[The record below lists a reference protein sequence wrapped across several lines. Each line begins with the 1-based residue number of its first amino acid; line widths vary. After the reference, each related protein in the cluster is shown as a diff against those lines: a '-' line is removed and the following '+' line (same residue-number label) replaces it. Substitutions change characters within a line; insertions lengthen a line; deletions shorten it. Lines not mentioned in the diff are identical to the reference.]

1 MTPAFFLLVLTI
13 LAMFSRRYSQ
23 AFPLDTVNRAA
34 DFIARLRLI
43 YPHADT
49 LCEKESEW
57 LFDCPEIKQFLEW
70 FCSIVREEDM
80 LSSAELEA
88 YMALQAA
95 GKPILEGDAL
105 EEALQMCCQVLQLPS
120 SIADE
125 GPSQEALQQELQE
138 LKHCYDRQ
146 LWRYRKLLAWMNKL
160 QQEKKYLEKEEKVVK
175 QELRVAHMD
184 LKAKIFKTRAALNQ
198 VSKASKQVSECHGN
212 MGMGQL
218 PTLLCQ
224 IDLAPYLEQ
233 EQQVTDVFE
242 SFIQQVLPDSVQAPD
257 VSEASAQGESSLE
270 EGLEA
275 ETQMDSY
282 CEIPEERRGDPYEE
296 CTKTPWGVAPT
307 SWRTLVQGSK
317 AELLVEGGNERDA
330 LSMESEKTDGNQE
343 VTERRDTKKTS
354 TPKNLGTDEDELLED
369 QDNFWKELGRIETAY
384 ICARREVIV
393 IAAKVEGTRAALEWA
408 QRTLEALEDNQ
419 VGPVPPFLPHP
430 LWQGLPVVQAVPPA
444 RAQLTSWEGVAEP
457 GSTVSPACLCPP
469 AQQAFKAKLQ
479 SQAAMLQRQL
489 HALRFDIRQ
498 TLTHQLPPLLKAEA
512 HHFCLPI
519 LHKHFSLEVACF
531 QNTARRQEEAAA
543 WLLSQHSRL
552 DLLELQLNQERK
564 ELEQM
569 AAWLNKIETVK
580 REYQT
585 WLQKQQNYFRDA
597 RPSQKGH
604 PCKWIGPKDLTAIRL
619 WDMLM
624 GKDQEKQ
631 PFRSYEAMAAKC
643 SQLVHDKRALEAQLE
658 APMPQ
663 VSALESSIE
672 VLHHQLYNSSNQL
685 QLSSPEMS
693 ELMQQLTIMQD
704 DLYQKLTDLLSDLE
718 IKRKCLENPILQA
731 ERNLY
736 VYFYCNED
744 RLREMVEELE
754 KQASAFSKGPPKE
767 LLYLKE

>member
-1 MTPAFFLLVLTI
+1 MTPAFSLLVLTI
-13 LAMFSRRYSQ
+13 LAMFSWRYSQ
-23 AFPLDTVNRAA
+23 AFPLDAVNRAA
-34 DFIARLRLI
+34 DFMATLRLI

-57 LFDCPEIKQFLEW
+57 LFDCPETKQFLEW
-70 FCSIVREEDM
+70 FCSMVGEEDV
-80 LSSAELEA
+80 LSPAEVEA
-88 YMALQAA
+88 YAALQAA

-105 EEALQMCCQVLQLPS
+105 EEALQMCCPVLQLPS

-125 GPSQEALQQELQE
+125 GPSQEALQQEFQE
-138 LKHCYDRQ
+138 LKQCYDRQ
-146 LWRYRKLLAWMNKL
+146 LWRYRKLLAWTNKL
-160 QQEKKYLEKEEKVVK
+160 QEEQKYLEKEEKVVK
-175 QELRVAHMD
+175 QELRMAHMD
-184 LKAKIFKTRAALNQ
+184 LKAKIFKTRAVLNQ
-198 VSKASKQVSECHGN
+198 VGKAAKQVSEGHGN

-224 IDLAPYLEQ
+224 TDLAPYLEQ
-233 EQQVTDVFE
+233 EQQATDVFE

-257 VSEASAQGESSLE
+257 ISEASAQGESNLE

-282 CEIPEERRGDPYEE
+282 CEIPEERRGAPFQE
-296 CTKTPWGVAPT
+296 CTKTLWGVAPT
-307 SWRTLVQGSK
+307 NWGTLVQGSK
-317 AELLVEGGNERDA
+317 AELLVEGVNERDA
-330 LSMESEKTDGNQE
+330 LSMESEKRDDSQE
-343 VTERRDTKKTS
+343 DTERSDTKKTS
-354 TPKNLGTDEDELLED
+354 TPKGLGTDEDKLLED
-369 QDNFWKELGRIETAY
+369 QDSFWKELGRIETAY

-393 IAAKVEGTRAALEWA
+393 TAAKVEGTRAALEWA

-419 VGPVPPFLPHP
+419 
-430 LWQGLPVVQAVPPA
+430 QAV
-444 RAQLTSWEGVAEP
+444 EAE
-457 GSTVSPACLCPP
+457 
-469 AQQAFKAKLQ
+469 LQ
-479 SQAAMLQRQL
+479 SQVAVLQRQL
-489 HALRFDIRQ
+489 HALRFDITQ

-512 HHFCLPI
+512 RRFRLPI
-519 LHKHFSLEVACF
+519 LHKYFSLEVARL

-552 DLLELQLNQERK
+552 DLLGLQLKRERK

-569 AAWLNKIETVK
+569 TAWLEKIETVK
-580 REYQT
+580 RESR
-585 WLQKQQNYFRDA
+585 LQEQQNYFRGA

-604 PCKWIGPKDLTAIRL
+604 PCKWIDPKDLTAIRL

-643 SQLVHDKRALEAQLE
+643 SQLVQDKRALEAQLE

-672 VLHHQLYNSSNQL
+672 VLYHQLYNSSNQL

-704 DLYQKLTDLLSDLE
+704 DLYQKLTELLSDLE
-718 IKRKCLENPILQA
+718 MKRRSLENPILQA

-736 VYFYCNED
+736 VHFYCNED

-754 KQASAFSKGPPKE
+754 KQASAFSKGAALWKGVGQRDPSSLPQ
-767 LLYLKE
+767 